1 MGYTE
6 PERAVRS
13 LVLHKGD
20 PEATAQLL
28 GGGDLRLLTILRADV
43 WRFSDIDI
51 VGWWTWH
58 TVARADVPR
67 LVGAAADVL
76 AAVQAVVA
84 PTAADAA
91 AETDDPKRV
100 SGIVSRFTAWLAEHD
115 VPYTTGSYDE
125 SAG

>member
-28 GGGDLRLLTILRADV
+28 GSGDLRLLTILRADV

-67 LVGAAADVL
+67 LVGADTDVL
-76 AAVQAVVA
+76 AAVQAVVGT
-84 PTAADAA
+84 PEDG
-91 AETDDPKRV
+91 ETDDQKRV
-100 SGIVSRFTAWLAEHD
+100 SGIVGRFTAWLAEHG
-115 VPYTTGSYDE
+115 VPYTAGSYDE